1 MLQPLRFAVQ
11 STKDESLPGKDTARL
26 LNMYPE
32 GGENGVTLRSAP
44 GLVEAKDVSPG
55 QIEAM
60 ITSTSGIYV
69 VVGGSLKLWNVND
82 DTLTTLGPVAVG
94 DTTMTRSRS
103 QLAIVAGNRYYVWD
117 GTTLAEVTG
126 TPFALENS
134 VAFISN
140 YFIITEHLGEAFYY
154 SLDADTIG
162 GLSFASAEYYPDNLR
177 RVMVANDLIYFMGT
191 RSIEPWQVTGSANLP
206 FSKIA
211 GAQIEKGLRST
222 LEAVVM
228 DNTLH
233 WVSQEGRV
241 YRGGQAQNITT
252 DAVAAA
258 LEGNTGRMV
267 TYQTRNHDNAVVRL
281 TGCPA
286 FVFDPSTQMWW
297 ERSSGV
303 NHDEW
308 DVTATVQHNGVWY
321 AGTRGGKICTFS
333 GFQDLG
339 EELRREAIS
348 TNITQGGNRFSVDE
362 VNLRVSGSGSI
373 MLSWSKDGGRTFS
386 NERQRTFGGEF
397 EYPVQINR
405 LGQFREFCL
414 KIACTDNT
422 DFAIHEA
429 GIRIS

>member
-1 MLQPLRFAVQ
+1 MLQPLQFAVQ

-44 GLVEAKDVSPG
+44 GLTEAVDVSPG
-55 QIEAM
+55 QVEAM
-60 ITSTSGIYV
+60 VSSPDGVYA
-69 VVGGSLKLWNVND
+69 VVGGALKLWNPND
-82 DTLTTLGPVAVG
+82 STVTTLGGVHQG

-103 QLAIVAGNRYYVWD
+103 QLAIVAGNRYYVWAND
-117 GTTLAEVTG
+117 ALAEVTG
-126 TPFALENS
+126 TPFSLENS
-134 VAFISN
+134 VGYISG

-191 RSIEPWQVTGSANLP
+191 RSIEPWQVTGGANLP
-206 FSKIA
+206 FAKIA
-211 GAQIEKGLRST
+211 GALIEKGLRST

-228 DNTLH
+228 DNVVH

-241 YRGGQAQNITT
+241 YRGPGENITT

-258 LEGNTGRMV
+258 LEGRTGRML

-281 TGCPA
+281 SGHPA
-286 FVFDPSTQMWW
+286 QCFDPSTRMWW
-297 ERSSGV
+297 ERSTGV

-308 DVTATVQHNGVWY
+308 EVTATVQHDGVWY
-321 AGTRGGKICTFS
+321 AGTRGGRICTFS

-362 VNLRVSGSGSI
+362 INLRVSGSGSVMI
-373 MLSWSKDGGRTFS
+373 SYSTDGGATFS
-386 NERQRTFGGEF
+386 NERQRTFGGQR
-397 EYPVQINR
+397 EYPIQINR
-405 LGQFREFCL
+405 LGLHRQFCL

-422 DFAIHEA
+422 DFAIHGA